1 MVDSIRAAID
11 LIVERH
17 GSVTLALLCRVGA
30 ENPKWTLIFSS
41 KWSDQIAIQSSTRT
55 IIESLT
61 TNLNAYELPFISNVK
76 VLKTSDTFVKRF
88 VTLYSQVKPGDSFQD
103 ISINDDIYS
112 EVIVI
117 RISNNLDNSSR
128 LPRSRDPKLNR
139 TINPIF
145 NRAINPI
152 FNRTINPI
160 FNRAINPIFNRTIN
174 PIFNR
179 AINPIFNRTINPIFN
194 RAINP
199 IFNRTINP
207 IFNSTINPRV
217 TLNPNVGFVYDNNLQ
232 SIYYIVDANEELSI
246 LYDLNNEWKF
256 YAVKANDNIRLVYN
270 RNNEWKFYF
279 VKANNEVEIL
289 YSSDNQHSGFAIL
302 D

>member
-160 FNRAINPIFNRTIN
+160 FN
-174 PIFNR
+174 
-179 AINPIFNRTINPIFN
+179 
-194 RAINP
+194 
-199 IFNRTINP
+199 
-207 IFNSTINPRV
+207 STINPRV